1 MQELDKVIEE
11 INKKYGLDGVSV
23 ENYRNC
29 FEINRELYLIL
40 IMLDFYQ
47 EEIDLKGYNIT
58 HYASIFSKNG
68 KKYILDLTYLQFF
81 CDEVYN
87 DDEVKL
93 PNFESYYQT
102 EKEKDVIKK
111 LLQKERIPYTEEN
124 LRIYLKGFQMSLDA
138 GIKL

>member
-111 LLQKERIPYTEEN
+111 LLQKGRIPYTEEN
-124 LRIYLKGFQMSLDA
+124 LRIYLKGFQMSLDE

>member
-29 FEINRELYLIL
+29 FEINRELYLRL

-47 EEIDLKGYNIT
+47 EEINLKGYNIT
-58 HYASIFSKNG
+58 HYASIFSKNDE
-68 KKYILDLTYLQFF
+68 KYIVDLTYLQFF

-102 EKEKDVIKK
+102 DKEKEIIKQ
-111 LLQKERIPYTEEN
+111 LLQKGRIPYTEEN
-124 LRIYLKGFQMSLDA
+124 LRIYLKGFQMSIVP
-138 GIKL
+138 GVKL

>member
-11 INKKYGLDGVSV
+11 INKKYGLDGVSI

-29 FEINRELYLIL
+29 FEINRELYLRL

-68 KKYILDLTYLQFF
+68 KKYIVDLTYLQFF

-93 PNFESYYQT
+93 PSFESYYQT

-111 LLQKERIPYTEEN
+111 LLQKGRIPYTEEN

-138 GIKL
+138 EIKL

>member
-1 MQELDKVIEE
+1 M
-11 INKKYGLDGVSV
+11 SV

-111 LLQKERIPYTEEN
+111 LLQKGRIPYTEEN

>member
-11 INKKYGLDGVSV
+11 INKKYGLDGVSI

-29 FEINRELYLIL
+29 FEINRELYLRL
-40 IMLDFYQ
+40 IMLNFYQ

-68 KKYILDLTYLQFF
+68 KKYIVDLTYLQFF

-93 PNFESYYQT
+93 PNFGSYYQT

-111 LLQKERIPYTEEN
+111 LLQKGRIPYTEEN
-124 LRIYLKGFQMSLDA
+124 LRIYLKGFQMSLDV